1 MAKKMKDE
9 VINLIEKEIR
19 PALQMDQGDVEV
31 VDVDENKGLVTV
43 KLKGHCAG
51 CPMAQMTV
59 TNFIEKRL
67 KDKVKGIKNVIA
79 TR

>member
-1 MAKKMKDE
+1 MAKFKEE
-9 VINLIEKEIR
+9 VNKVIDGEIR

-31 VDVDENKGLVTV
+31 VDADEKKGLVTV

-51 CPMAQMTV
+51 CPMAQMTI

-67 KDKVKGIKNVIA
+67 KDKVPGVKNVIA